1 MRTSLAPLGERN
13 FRLLF
18 CAQAIWLLG
27 SWMTPVALAFA
38 VLSLTDSPSALGLV
52 LGAEAVPLTL
62 LLLVGGVWADRL
74 PRVRVMVT
82 ADLVSV
88 VSQGTTAVLLIAG
101 SAEVWQLVALAAV
114 AGAADAFHTPAWA
127 GLLPETVPPPM
138 LQRANALRHLESNA
152 GRVAGPLLA
161 GVIIAAAGAGWAIA
175 ADALSFL
182 LAAAI
187 LVRVDVPARAI
198 AGQAASFVAELK
210 EGWRA
215 VRAESWLIVMMIDT
229 GLWMLVIWGPY
240 AVLGPIVC
248 ERELGGAGSWALISA
263 GYGLGS
269 IGGGVLGLRLHPR
282 RPLLVAIVINA
293 VFLPLLASLAVASPA
308 WTIAAMAVPA
318 GASTS
323 LYMVLWD
330 TTLQERVP
338 REALAR
344 VSSFERISVFAPLP
358 IGMALAGPVAQ
369 WIGVEATLWVSAAWL
384 GVSTVFLLSIPSI
397 RRMERPA
404 HDPLLLGSHDVRH
417 PAPLG
422 PDDRRDDG
430 QRDHDGRHGHL
441 LPE

>member
-18 CAQAIWLLG
+18 GAQAVWLLG

-38 VLSLTDSPSALGLV
+38 VLSLTDSPAALGLV
-52 LGAEAVPLTL
+52 LGAEAVPLAL

-82 ADLVSV
+82 ADLVSA

-101 SAEVWQLVALAAV
+101 SAEVWQLAALAAV
-114 AGAADAFHTPAWA
+114 GGAADAFHTPAWS

-152 GRVAGPLLA
+152 ARVAGPLLA

-182 LAAAI
+182 LAAVI
-187 LVRVDVPARAI
+187 LVGIDVPAVAV
-198 AGQAASFVAELK
+198 AGTATRFVDDLRD
-210 EGWRA
+210 GWRA
-215 VRAESWLIVMMIDT
+215 VRSQSWLIVMMIDT
-229 GLWMLVIWGPY
+229 ALWMLVIYAPY
-240 AVLGPIVC
+240 AVLGPVVC
-248 ERELGGAGSWALISA
+248 DRQLDGASSWALISA

-269 IGGGVLGLRLHPR
+269 VGGGVLGLRMYPR
-282 RPLLVAIVINA
+282 RPLLVAVVINA
-293 VFLPLLASLAVASPA
+293 VFLPLLASLAVAAPA

-318 GASTS
+318 GVSTS
-323 LYMVLWD
+323 LYLVLWE

-344 VSSFERISVFAPLP
+344 VSSFERVSVYAPLP
-358 IGMALAGPVAQ
+358 IGMALAGPVAEGL
-369 WIGVEATLWVSAAWL
+369 GVEATLWISAAWL
-384 GVSTVFLLSIPSI
+384 GVSTVFLLSVPSV
-397 RRMERPA
+397 RRMERLAPERSAAPGPA
-404 HDPLLLGSHDVRH
+404 I
-417 PAPLG
+417 PAG
-422 PDDRRDDG
+422 P
-430 QRDHDGRHGHL
+430 
-441 LPE
+441 

>member
-38 VLSLTDSPSALGLV
+38 VLSLTDSPAALGVV

-74 PRVRVMVT
+74 PRVRVMMT
-82 ADLVSV
+82 ADLVSA

-101 SAEVWQLVALAAV
+101 VAQVWQLAALAAV
-114 AGAADAFHTPAWA
+114 GGAADAFHTPAWS
-127 GLLPETVPPPM
+127 GLLPETVPASM

-182 LAAAI
+182 LAAGI
-187 LVRVDVPARAI
+187 LLGIDVPARAVSE
-198 AGQAASFVAELK
+198 AATSFLDELRD
-210 EGWRA
+210 GWRA
-215 VRAESWLIVMMIDT
+215 VRSQSWLVLMMIDT

-248 ERELGGAGSWALISA
+248 DQELGGAGAWALISA

-269 IGGGVLGLRLHPR
+269 VGGGVLGLRLHPR
-282 RPLLVAIVINA
+282 RPLLVAVVINA
-293 VFLPLLASLAVASPA
+293 VFLPLLASLAVAAPA
-308 WTIAAMAVPA
+308 LTIAALAVPA

-358 IGMALAGPVAQ
+358 IGMALAGPVAE
-369 WIGVEATLWVSAAWL
+369 WLGVEATLWVSAAWL

-397 RRMERPA
+397 RRMERLTSEPS
-404 HDPLLLGSHDVRH
+404 LLRSHDARR

-422 PDDRRDDG
+422 PDD
-430 QRDHDGRHGHL
+430 
-441 LPE
+441 

>member
-18 CAQAIWLLG
+18 CAQAVWLLG

-38 VLSLTDSPSALGLV
+38 VLSLTDSPAALGLV

-82 ADLVSV
+82 ADLVSA
-88 VSQGTTAVLLIAG
+88 VSQGTTAALLIAG
-101 SAEVWQLVALAAV
+101 SAEVWQLAALAAV
-114 AGAADAFHTPAWA
+114 GGAADAFHTPAWS
-127 GLLPETVPPPM
+127 GLLPETVPPSM

-182 LAAAI
+182 LAAVV
-187 LVRVDVPARAI
+187 LVGIDVPGRAV
-198 AGQAASFVAELK
+198 AQTATRFVDDLRD
-210 EGWRA
+210 GWRA
-215 VRAESWLIVMMIDT
+215 VRAQSWLIVMMIDT
-229 GLWMLVIWGPY
+229 ALWMLVIYGPY
-240 AVLGPIVC
+240 AVLGPVVC
-248 ERELGGAGSWALISA
+248 DRQLDGASSWALISA

-282 RPLLVAIVINA
+282 RPLLVAVVINA
-293 VFLPLLASLAVASPA
+293 VFLPLLASLAVAAPA

-323 LYMVLWD
+323 LYLVLWD

-344 VSSFERISVFAPLP
+344 VSSFERVSVYATLP

-369 WIGVEATLWVSAAWL
+369 WLGVEATLWISAAWL
-384 GVSTVFLLSIPSI
+384 GVSTVFLLTVPSV
-397 RRMERPA
+397 RRLERLAPERR
-404 HDPLLLGSHDVRH
+404 GDVRESPVASASRAEGT
-417 PAPLG
+417 PAS
-422 PDDRRDDG
+422 
-430 QRDHDGRHGHL
+430 
-441 LPE
+441 

>member
-18 CAQAIWLLG
+18 CAQGIWLLG

-38 VLSLTDSPSALGLV
+38 VLSLTDSPTALGVV

-82 ADLVSV
+82 ADLVSA
-88 VSQGTTAVLLIAG
+88 VSQGTSAVLLISGA
-101 SAEVWQLVALAAV
+101 AQVWQLAALAAV
-114 AGAADAFHTPAWA
+114 GGAADAFHTPAWS
-127 GLLPETVPPPM
+127 GLLPETVPASM

-175 ADALSFL
+175 VDAVSFL
-182 LAAAI
+182 LAAAV
-187 LVRVDVPARAI
+187 LVGIDVPARTVSE
-198 AGQAASFVAELK
+198 AATSFLDELRD
-210 EGWRA
+210 GWRA
-215 VRAESWLIVMMIDT
+215 VRSQSWLVLMMVDT
-229 GLWMLVIWGPY
+229 GLWMLVIWGPF

-248 ERELGGAGSWALISA
+248 DRELGGAGSWALISA

-269 IGGGVLGLRLHPR
+269 VGGGVLGMRLHPR
-282 RPLLVAIVINA
+282 RPLLVAVVINA
-293 VFLPLLASLAVASPA
+293 VFLPLLASLAVAAPA
-308 WTIAAMAVPA
+308 LAIAALAVPA
-318 GASTS
+318 GVSTS

-344 VSSFERISVFAPLP
+344 VSSFERVSVFAPLP
-358 IGMALAGPVAQ
+358 IGMALAGPVAE
-369 WIGVEATLWVSAAWL
+369 WLGVEATLWVSAAWL

-397 RRMERPA
+397 RRMER
-404 HDPLLLGSHDVRH
+404 
-417 PAPLG
+417 LG
-422 PDDRRDDG
+422 PGPSGEVRESALATPAG
-430 QRDHDGRHGHL
+430 
-441 LPE
+441 P

>member
-18 CAQAIWLLG
+18 CAQAVWLLG

-38 VLSLTDSPSALGLV
+38 VLSLTDSPAALGLV

-82 ADLVSV
+82 ADLVSA

-101 SAEVWQLVALAAV
+101 SAEVWQLAALAAV
-114 AGAADAFHTPAWA
+114 GGAADAFHTPAWS
-127 GLLPETVPPPM
+127 GLLPETVPPSM

-182 LAAAI
+182 LAAVV
-187 LVRVDVPARAI
+187 LVGIDVPGRA
-198 AGQAASFVAELK
+198 VAETATRFADDLRD
-210 EGWRA
+210 GWRA
-215 VRAESWLIVMMIDT
+215 VRAQSWLIVMMIDT
-229 GLWMLVIWGPY
+229 ALWMLVIYGPY
-240 AVLGPIVC
+240 AVLGPVVC
-248 ERELGGAGSWALISA
+248 DRQLDGASSWALISA

-282 RPLLVAIVINA
+282 RPLLVAVVINA
-293 VFLPLLASLAVASPA
+293 VFLPLLASLAVAAPA

-318 GASTS
+318 GVSTS
-323 LYMVLWD
+323 LYLVLWD
-330 TTLQERVP
+330 TTMQERVP

-344 VSSFERISVFAPLP
+344 VSSFERVSVYAPLP

-369 WIGVEATLWVSAAWL
+369 WLGVQATLWISAAWL
-384 GVSTVFLLSIPSI
+384 GVSTVFLLSVPSV
-397 RRMERPA
+397 RRMERLAPER
-404 HDPLLLGSHDVRH
+404 S
-417 PAPLG
+417 PAPG
-422 PDDRRDDG
+422 PAIPAG
-430 QRDHDGRHGHL
+430 
-441 LPE
+441 P

>member
-18 CAQAIWLLG
+18 CAQAVWLLG

-38 VLSLTDSPSALGLV
+38 VLSLTDSPAALGLV

-82 ADLVSV
+82 ADLVSA
-88 VSQGTTAVLLIAG
+88 VSQGTPAVLLIAG
-101 SAEVWQLVALAAV
+101 SAEVWQLAALAAV
-114 AGAADAFHTPAWA
+114 GGAADAFHTPAWS
-127 GLLPETVPPPM
+127 GLLPETVPPSM

-182 LAAAI
+182 LAAVV
-187 LVRVDVPARAI
+187 LVGIDVPGRA
-198 AGQAASFVAELK
+198 VAETATRFVDDLRD
-210 EGWRA
+210 GWRA
-215 VRAESWLIVMMIDT
+215 VRAQSWLIVMMIDT
-229 GLWMLVIWGPY
+229 ALWMLVIYGPY
-240 AVLGPIVC
+240 AVLGPVVC
-248 ERELGGAGSWALISA
+248 DRQLDGASSWALISA

-282 RPLLVAIVINA
+282 RPLLVAVVINA
-293 VFLPLLASLAVASPA
+293 VFLPLLASLAVAAPA

-318 GASTS
+318 GVSTS
-323 LYMVLWD
+323 LYLVLWD
-330 TTLQERVP
+330 TTMQERVP

-344 VSSFERISVFAPLP
+344 VSSFERVSVYAPLP

-369 WIGVEATLWVSAAWL
+369 WLGVEATLWISAAWL
-384 GVSTVFLLSIPSI
+384 GVSTIFLLSVPSV
-397 RRMERPA
+397 RRMERLAPER
-404 HDPLLLGSHDVRH
+404 S
-417 PAPLG
+417 PAPG
-422 PDDRRDDG
+422 PAIPAG
-430 QRDHDGRHGHL
+430 
-441 LPE
+441 P